1 MNDGSGFCGS
11 FFRGSGAFLLLT
23 DLVEAECQSGDRSQ
37 EGAENLGDESVLAG
51 KLAEALK
58 LLDRQDGAFN
68 EAPQRKVTVFAAAFL
83 LFDRV
88 LRDCHVAS
96 LLAMTHRGNAALG
109 MVRCAELA
117 SRLSLRGRAGHA
129 PPLLLI

>member
-11 FFRGSGAFLLLT
+11 FFRGSGAFLLLA

-68 EAPQRKVTVFAAAFL
+68 EAALDFQNVLVL
-83 LFDRV
+83 LGKLADDTRGAMGSPV
-88 LRDCHVAS
+88 VEAIAVVPLRTS
-96 LLAMTHRGNAALG
+96 
-109 MVRCAELA
+109 EK
-117 SRLSLRGRAGHA
+117 S
-129 PPLLLI
+129 

>member
-11 FFRGSGAFLLLT
+11 FFRRSGAFLLLT
-23 DLVEAECQSGDRSQ
+23 DLVEAECQSGDRGQ

-68 EAPQRKVTVFAAAFL
+68 EAALDFQNVLVL
-83 LFDRV
+83 LGTRRRYEPEQWD
-88 LRDCHVAS
+88 HPWWW
-96 LLAMTHRGNAALG
+96 RGKWC
-109 MVRCAELA
+109 R
-117 SRLSLRGRAGHA
+117 
-129 PPLLLI
+129 

>member
-23 DLVEAECQSGDRSQ
+23 DLVEAECQSGDRGQ

-68 EAPQRKVTVFAAAFL
+68 EAALDFQNVLVL
-83 LFDRV
+83 LGK
-88 LRDCHVAS
+88 
-96 LLAMTHRGNAALG
+96 LADDTSRGNG
-109 MVRCAELA
+109 VT
-117 SRLSLRGRAGHA
+117 RGGGC
-129 PPLLLI
+129 LLYTSPSPRDS

>member
-1 MNDGSGFCGS
+1 MMDQASAGS
-11 FFRGSGAFLLLT
+11 FFRGSGAFLLLA

-68 EAPQRKVTVFAAAFL
+68 EAALDFQTFL
-83 LFDRV
+83 FF
-88 LRDCHVAS
+88 
-96 LLAMTHRGNAALG
+96 LANSQDDTSRSNGITRGG
-109 MVRCAELA
+109 GEGSGCR
-117 SRLSLRGRAGHA
+117 
-129 PPLLLI
+129 